1 MNAHT
6 LGQLMYFFELTT
18 AYAGELLDVDAFNQ
32 PGVEG
37 SKLAS
42 YAVLGNTSEKYLK
55 KAAEM
60 KGRPDLRKHYVL

>member
-1 MNAHT
+1 MR
-6 LGQLMYFFELTT
+6 
-18 AYAGELLDVDAFNQ
+18 GELLDVDAFNQ

-42 YAVLGNTSEKYLK
+42 YAVLGNTSEKYVQ

-60 KGRPDLRKHYVL
+60 KGRPDLLRKYVL